1 MTETGAAAAPWP
13 SEMPP
18 ERRPSAAEAPPCAVQ
33 LTIAVPDDETAEV
46 LAAVVW
52 GGAAGAVPPPDGV
65 EERDTADEGVR
76 WVISWV
82 DPPAPELLETLGAEL
97 CRNGADVVGTAS
109 VAHDQGLDAWRD
121 YASVWRDGPFAVRPP
136 WLDSLPDGETID
148 LVIDPG
154 ATFGSGSHQST
165 RMALELL
172 ADRPI
177 GGTAVVDVGSGSGI
191 LGIGAAL
198 LGAARVDLVELDPR
212 GENVGLTNAFRNR
225 VADRVRWAGTDA
237 TALAGVRTGP
247 AQHEPRVVAANML
260 IGELEAVAPSLRA
273 LAGTGGLVIAAGV
286 LESQVPRLM
295 QALGAHRRVDCRIE
309 PSETDPSVSWAALAL
324 ELQPAPDPE
333 ADDVDPR
340 TPR

>member
-1 MTETGAAAAPWP
+1 M
-13 SEMPP
+13 
-18 ERRPSAAEAPPCAVQ
+18 
-33 LTIAVPDDETAEV
+33 
-46 LAAVVW
+46 
-52 GGAAGAVPPPDGV
+52 
-65 EERDTADEGVR
+65 
-76 WVISWV
+76 
-82 DPPAPELLETLGAEL
+82 
-97 CRNGADVVGTAS
+97 GTSS

-121 YASVWRDGPFAVRPP
+121 YASVWRAGPFAVRPP
-136 WLDSLPDGETID
+136 WLEAIPDAGTID

-172 ADRPI
+172 ADLPI
-177 GGTAVVDVGSGSGI
+177 DKMPVVDVGSGSGI

-273 LAGTGGLVIAAGV
+273 LAGKNGSASPAAI
-286 LESQVPRLM
+286 LPCATSATRAIIQPPETMPI
-295 QALGAHRRVDCRIE
+295 RRRKGTA
-309 PSETDPSVSWAALAL
+309 PAAPAALAVPGHPFRGDKSC
-324 ELQPAPDPE
+324 ELLGPFA
-333 ADDVDPR
+333 ASACSSCFCR
-340 TPR
+340 

>member
-1 MTETGAAAAPWP
+1 MTQTGAAAAPSP

-18 ERRPSAAEAPPCAVQ
+18 ERRPSAAEAPPSAVQ
-33 LTIAVPDDETAEV
+33 LTVSVPDDDTEV

-52 GGAAGAVPPPDGV
+52 GGVAGSVPPPDGV
-65 EERDTADEGVR
+65 EERDTPDGAVR

-82 DPPAPELLETLGAEL
+82 DPPSPDQLALLSGELRRCGATI
-97 CRNGADVVGTAS
+97 VGTAS
-109 VAHDQGLDAWRD
+109 VATDEGLDAWRD
-121 YASVWRDGPFAVRPP
+121 HASVWRAGPFAVRPP
-136 WLDSLPDGETID
+136 WLEAIPDAETVD

-172 ADRPI
+172 ANLPI
-177 GGTAVVDVGSGSGI
+177 DGTAVVDVGSGSGI

-212 GENVGLTNAFRNR
+212 GEDVGLTNAFRNR